1 MNEQLKYSVGVCLLW
16 VPCLASAQE
25 APSFDCGKAKTH
37 VEKVLCSGGNSGMGW
52 IDQTMAN
59 LYKGI
64 RKVPDT
70 DLAALESGQ
79 RAWLAKRN
87 QCKGSDEKVMN
98 CLVDSYRARYIELSS
113 SYDKQQYTGHFSNKK
128 GVLDSVLFP
137 DGSLSVNI
145 STDVGAPSYDSCS
158 VAFIAPLAGTAVHH
172 VFTAEETGTT
182 EQCTVDL
189 KISGSQSAVNPKG
202 CQSFCGNA
210 ASFDGVYK
218 KN

>member
-1 MNEQLKYSVGVCLLW
+1 MNDQLKYGLGICLLL

-25 APSFDCGKAKTH
+25 APSFDCAKAKTQ

-59 LYKGI
+59 LYKAI

-70 DLAALESGQ
+70 NLAALESSQ

-113 SYDKQQYTGHFSNKK
+113 SYDKQQYTGQFSNNK

-137 DGSLSVNI
+137 DGNLSVNI

-158 VAFIAPLAGTAVHH
+158 VTFLAPLAGTAVHH
-172 VFTAEETGTT
+172 VFTEEETGTT
-182 EQCTVDL
+182 DQCIVDL
-189 KISGSQSAVNPKG
+189 NVSGSQFSVKPKS

-210 ASFDGVYK
+210 ASFDGIYK
-218 KN
+218 KK